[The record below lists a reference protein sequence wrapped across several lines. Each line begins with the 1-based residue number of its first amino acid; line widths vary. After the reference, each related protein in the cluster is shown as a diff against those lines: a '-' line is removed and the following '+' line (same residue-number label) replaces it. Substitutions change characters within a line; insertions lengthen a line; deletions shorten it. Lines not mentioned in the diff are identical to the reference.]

1 MITVRAATLDDVP
14 AIVAIHRSD
23 LVTWKRWD
31 ADDHAHLAAYAE
43 LTPYERWLNGGWWM
57 DPDLYRPYLERLLR
71 PDGAGLALVAE
82 VDGLVLAE
90 AEAWLGDEPPPYG
103 RNLNLSVIYTLRGH
117 ARRGLGTA
125 LMRAL
130 EARAAAEACD
140 TMLVTMVEAPEFYR
154 RFGFAPAET
163 WRRARMPAKAGNT
176 QYTAEPHPLGS
187 YEAVR
192 GWAMPVGRY
201 QSSRQQWERAQ
212 PGLEPDFE
220 AWRDLRHGAW
230 QLEVRRRG
238 GRAAVL
244 LLEEVPRERGAADV
258 HLWTPTPGL
267 SRQLIGAIRDRG
279 AQMGFQELHFL
290 VEEAALAQLGSDWR
304 DDGYKQPVW
313 IKPLKPAA

>member
-1 MITVRAATLDDVP
+1 MITVRSATLDDIP
-14 AIVAIHRSD
+14 AIVAIHRAD

-31 ADDHAHLAAYAE
+31 ADDNVHLSDYAD

-57 DPDLYRPYLERLLR
+57 DPGLYRPYLERLLR
-71 PDGAGLALVAE
+71 PDGAGMALVAE
-82 VDGLVLAE
+82 LDGQVLAE
-90 AEAWLGDEPPPYG
+90 AEAWLGNEPPPYG
-103 RNLNLSVIYTLRGH
+103 RNLNLSVIYTLRGN

-140 TMLVTMVEAPEFYR
+140 TMLVTMVEAPDFYR

-163 WRRARMPAKAGNT
+163 WRRARMPAKTGNT
-176 QYTAEPHPLGS
+176 QYTAAPDPLGS
-187 YEAVR
+187 YDAVR

-230 QLEVRRRG
+230 RLEVRREP
-238 GRAAVL
+238 AVL
-244 LLEEVPRERGAADV
+244 LLEEVPRERGVADV
-258 HLWTPTPGL
+258 HLWTPTPTL
-267 SRQLIGAIRDRG
+267 SRQLVQAIRDRG
-279 AQMGFQELHFL
+279 AQMGFAELHFL
-290 VEEAALAQLGSDWR
+290 VTEAGLAQLGGDWR

-313 IKPLKPAA
+313 MKQLRAAA